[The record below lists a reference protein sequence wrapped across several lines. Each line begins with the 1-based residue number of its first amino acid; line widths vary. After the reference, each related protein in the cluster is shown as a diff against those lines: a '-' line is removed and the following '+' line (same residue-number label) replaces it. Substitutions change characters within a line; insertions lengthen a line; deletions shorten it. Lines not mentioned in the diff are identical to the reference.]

1 MHKPELLAPAGDVN
15 SLHAAVCAGA
25 DAVYLGLENFN
36 ARRNASNFT
45 LEAFSQAAD
54 YAHLRGVKVYVAL
67 NTVVLP
73 GEEQS
78 ALECA
83 RQAWRAGADAFI
95 AQDIGLASEISRV
108 MPYAR
113 LHASTQMNIHNAA
126 GIRAASR
133 LGARRVTLARE
144 LSLPEVAN
152 LAQEAA
158 AHDMEV
164 ETFVHG
170 ALCICY
176 SGQCLMSSLIG
187 GRSAN
192 RGLCA
197 QACRLPYEL
206 VNVAQ
211 RKPLACSGD
220 HLLSPQ
226 DLCAID
232 LLPSLMRANVA
243 SLKIEGRMKSADY
256 VFAVTST
263 YRSALD
269 RAYAALSEG
278 ADSAGAVGLAG
289 AVGSVA
295 QSEYDEAADFGGSA
309 DFSDAA
315 DSAGFASPVAS
326 ADTSAAAASCTT
338 ATSKEKRT
346 LEEAFSRGFT
356 TAYLEGKRANDIM
369 SYKRPNNRGAF
380 AGRVSSVDG
389 NVAHVAGECRFAKGD
404 VLEFWTGKGHV
415 AQALGDFNVD
425 SKGHICVLLDAK
437 AAKSVRAGDRVF
449 RVRSA
454 QAAFSA
460 DSLEP
465 RIPLCGS
472 VTLKLGQPLRV
483 EFWLA
488 DQANQASRADQD
500 SQADQASQANSGNSH
515 CVPGGFPAHGRAL
528 SGVAV
533 GDVVEPARTKAVC
546 KADVLAHIDRFGSVP
561 YALVSLEIELD
572 EGVGI
577 GFSQL
582 HHVRAQAIENLT
594 QQLLALYASR
604 VLQKA
609 APARRSPAVRM
620 SGSCIAAWATNP
632 ACARAAKRAH
642 ADITYVPTLNF
653 GKGNAVCAG
662 QLSESAERETYPKH
676 CIAAVPTI
684 EHDPVSPSR
693 EGITGFD
700 SWRAVSDAGVFADSI
715 GAVERAIEKGIPFEI
730 GPHVPITNAFSLQVA
745 ANLGARRV
753 WLSPEL
759 TLSQIKQLSHDA
771 PVVIGLT
778 IIGTQELMITE
789 HCLLMSQGSCN
800 QNCKMC
806 PRRKSA
812 HYLRD
817 RKGFEFPVIT
827 DVTGRSHLYNSVQ
840 LDVAQALPELLAAG
854 ISSFMVDT
862 TLMNAEETA
871 AAVSRAKR
879 ALAVA
884 QNDGN
889 ALAKTP
895 DTTTGHLFRGVQ

>member
-1 MHKPELLAPAGDVN
+1 MHKPELLAPAGDEN

-36 ARRNASNFT
+36 ARRNAGNFT
-45 LEAFSQAAD
+45 LETFAQAAD

-73 GEEQS
+73 GEERS

-95 AQDIGLASEISRV
+95 VQDIGLASEISRV
-108 MPYAR
+108 MSYAR

-152 LAQEAA
+152 LVQEAA
-158 AHDMEV
+158 AYDMEV

-170 ALCICY
+170 ALCVCY

-206 VNVAQ
+206 VNAAQ
-211 RKPLACSGD
+211 RKPLASPGD

-232 LLPSLMRANVA
+232 LLPNLIRAGVA
-243 SLKIEGRMKSADY
+243 SFKIEGRMKSADY

-269 RAYAALSEG
+269 RAFAALSEG
-278 ADSAGAVGLAG
+278 SDSAGE
-289 AVGSVA
+289 VGSA
-295 QSEYDEAADFGGSA
+295 ARDEYDENAGFGGSA
-309 DFSDAA
+309 DFSDADGSVDFIRPA
-315 DSAGFASPVAS
+315 ASAGV
-326 ADTSAAAASCTT
+326 SAAAASCTA

-415 AQALGDFNVD
+415 AQTLGDFTVD
-425 SKGHICVLLDAK
+425 SKGHVCAPLDAK

-454 QAAFSA
+454 QAAFDA
-460 DSLEP
+460 DPLEP

-472 VTLKLGQPLRV
+472 ATLKLGQPLRV
-483 EFWLA
+483 EFWP
-488 DQANQASRADQD
+488 ANQD
-500 SQADQASQANSGNSH
+500 SQDGQANSEGSH
-515 CVPGGFPAHGRAL
+515 CVPSGLPTGRRAL

-594 QQLLALYASR
+594 QQLLAPYASR
-604 VLQKA
+604 TLQKA
-609 APARRSPAVRM
+609 VPAHRSPAARM
-620 SGSCIAAWATNP
+620 SGSCVAAWVTNP

-642 ADITYVPTLNF
+642 ADITYVPTLNS

-676 CIAAVPTI
+676 CIAAVPTV
-684 EHDPVSPSR
+684 EHDSVSPAR

-700 SWRAVSDAGVFADSI
+700 SWRDVSDAGVFADSI

-730 GPHVPITNAFSLQVA
+730 GPHVPITNAFSLQAA
-745 ANLGARRV
+745 ANLGAKRV

-759 TLSQIKQLSHDA
+759 TLSQIKELSHDA

-778 IIGTQELMITE
+778 IIGTQELMVTE

-800 QNCKMC
+800 QNCKVC

-817 RKGFEFPVIT
+817 RKGFKFPVIT

-889 ALAKTP
+889 ALAKMP